1 MYHKMDEK
9 PTTLVV
15 DESTAGTT
23 KNNSTRPNASKEP
36 LGFTAEVG
44 FGTSISQ
51 RKNEVNGFV
60 DDKFLSSPQAPET
73 IK

>member
-1 MYHKMDEK
+1 MDEK

-44 FGTSISQ
+44 FDESI
-51 RKNEVNGFV
+51 
-60 DDKFLSSPQAPET
+60 A
-73 IK
+73 